1 MAEVKSISIRGFKCI
16 KGSDPLELKD
26 LKYVNYLIGRNGSG
40 KSSIFEALKLISN
53 PEYYKDPKDVTNPL
67 QSYENQIGP
76 LDRIFLNNFEAQ
88 IQLNKEGDF
97 LQISHH
103 LKENSHRLQITNNK
117 TNKYG
122 EPVKGPWELIKVS
135 YYISNVNRTDPP
147 ARIIGAIDFK
157 ISMETTPGE
166 IKEEE
171 IEDFINKHSFFST
184 EVDNIGSASRGNKD
198 VLIRLK
204 DEGRTIINYKSLSS
218 GQIGLLSIYYSLIQ
232 AIDRTEQGKPHII
245 CVEEPEENLHPDF
258 QKSIP
263 ELLHLLWEKADRDRK
278 AIVFLVSTHSPF
290 IISKSLE
297 YPDHQKIYLLDNGN
311 TIDKEG
317 DSGAWKDGVPANNE
331 AIYAVA
337 KMIGSTPTD
346 IGYPDNFCIVE
357 ENSLEKL
364 LTTLKDKK
372 ILKQWQFIDASGNKR
387 VKNVAEKIENLK
399 NYDLI
404 LKTNIFYYDKYKII
418 IDQRTEENKK
428 DEKFTKWVDGL
439 KASNRLEE
447 LSELNIEDYYP
458 DNFKS
463 ECIAVLKSV
472 EGENYEK
479 EEGKIKGDFALQ
491 VANFII
497 DSAQEY
503 EGTKDPKEKFKTM
516 FKGELDFL
524 VSV

>member
-1 MAEVKSISIRGFKCI
+1 M
-16 KGSDPLELKD
+16 
-26 LKYVNYLIGRNGSG
+26 
-40 KSSIFEALKLISN
+40 
-53 PEYYKDPKDVTNPL
+53 TNPL

-245 CVEEPEENLHPDF
+245 
-258 QKSIP
+258 
-263 ELLHLLWEKADRDRK
+263 
-278 AIVFLVSTHSPF
+278 
-290 IISKSLE
+290 
-297 YPDHQKIYLLDNGN
+297 G
-311 TIDKEG
+311 
-317 DSGAWKDGVPANNE
+317 
-331 AIYAVA
+331 
-337 KMIGSTPTD
+337 
-346 IGYPDNFCIVE
+346 
-357 ENSLEKL
+357 
-364 LTTLKDKK
+364 
-372 ILKQWQFIDASGNKR
+372 
-387 VKNVAEKIENLK
+387 
-399 NYDLI
+399 
-404 LKTNIFYYDKYKII
+404 
-418 IDQRTEENKK
+418 
-428 DEKFTKWVDGL
+428 
-439 KASNRLEE
+439 
-447 LSELNIEDYYP
+447 
-458 DNFKS
+458 
-463 ECIAVLKSV
+463 
-472 EGENYEK
+472 
-479 EEGKIKGDFALQ
+479 
-491 VANFII
+491 
-497 DSAQEY
+497 
-503 EGTKDPKEKFKTM
+503 
-516 FKGELDFL
+516 
-524 VSV
+524 